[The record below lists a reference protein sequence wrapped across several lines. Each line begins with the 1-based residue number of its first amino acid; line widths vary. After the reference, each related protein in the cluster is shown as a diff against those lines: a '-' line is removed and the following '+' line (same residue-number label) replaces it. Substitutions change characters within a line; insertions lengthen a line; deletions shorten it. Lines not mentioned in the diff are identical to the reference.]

1 MSSFCMCVS
10 TWTNIVSM
18 NCKFRFYYQHYL
30 RSIKWNFRLSYVYLT
45 TRLNSLWS
53 VLFRYT
59 PPPIYELLKYSKKGA
74 VYRMPPGTSFHS
86 GKGSPFH
93 RPTTTMDDMIWNY
106 MWYVICVIGHW
117 MEGCIRTL
125 VCMSNGARMWQPVMC
140 ANKTLLCVL
149 SVSYTKSRSSKKRQ
163 INQMPRCQEADHR
176 LPHEKVC
183 RLCGRALLC
192 NGERPHEATVHQAEP
207 SREQLCWNFKLH

>member
-59 PPPIYELLKYSKKGA
+59 PPLYMNYSSILRKALSIECRLEPHFIVAKDPHFIDQQ
-74 VYRMPPGTSFHS
+74 PPW
-86 GKGSPFH
+86 
-93 RPTTTMDDMIWNY
+93 MIWY
-106 MWYVICVIGHW
+106 EIICDTWYVSLVIGWRVALEHW
-117 MEGCIRTL
+117 CVWAMGQGCDNL
-125 VCMSNGARMWQPVMC
+125 W
-140 ANKTLLCVL
+140 CVQTKPCCVYSL
-149 SVSYTKSRSSKKRQ
+149 SHIQSRG
-163 INQMPRCQEADHR
+163 
-176 LPHEKVC
+176 LPK
-183 RLCGRALLC
+183 
-192 NGERPHEATVHQAEP
+192 ND
-207 SREQLCWNFKLH
+207 K